1 VSRLLDNMNPQQREG
16 IQAVDGPVLLLAGAG
31 SGKTRVITHR
41 IAYLIEERG
50 VRPDQILAVT
60 FTNKA
65 ATEMAERVDKLL
77 GHSAVARP
85 LLSTFHSFCVRVL
98 RRDIEALRV
107 NNSGLTRTFAIY
119 DEADQQAVVKTALK
133 RLAID
138 DKQLKPRVA
147 LGRISW
153 AKNHMI
159 DPQEYFLASTNPM
172 EEKIAH
178 IFEIYRKEL
187 FKANALD
194 FDDLLLETVRLLKV
208 APEVRERYNRRYKYL
223 LIDEYQDTNRPQY
236 ELMKL
241 LAGPA
246 HNVCVVGD
254 EDQSIY
260 SWRGADIRNILEFEK
275 DFPEVRT
282 IRLEQNYRSTQIILE
297 GASAVV
303 ANNIQRKGKT
313 LFTTREG
320 GSLIGYYEA
329 PDGENEALF
338 IADRIQQYLREAGQS
353 DPDVPPRCAV
363 LYRTNSQSRLV
374 EEALR
379 RYQIQY
385 HMVGGFSFYERAEV
399 KDILSYMKLVLNP
412 HDSIA
417 FARVVNSPARGIGKT
432 TMETLE
438 RIALTAGLSTWD
450 AVARA
455 TKEQLLPARALQALA
470 KFRRLIEDARAMLG
484 PNFADK
490 LTADLAPEGDAAEQ
504 NGIEAAASVDAA
516 ELNPVEIAVES
527 DEDDVAAAEP
537 DTSFDTS
544 FNFGFDFGP
553 SEEISTI
560 APENAAG
567 TVHYDAYDRLDHA
580 DSDDWYLSDAQLD
593 RLRDKVARL
602 EEQAR
607 KLGTSAPEL
616 NVTTITKGW
625 FRVRIM
631 FDPQETGGWSIVAM
645 KGTHLDSTDFGV
657 LKGEQIPHNIDFSG
671 WDCDLCNRQIER
683 KQLFLLRK
691 GSEYERAGSTCI
703 ERFKNIRPRIF
714 QFHSEAKDSLRT
726 WLSQEGTKEIP
737 QSRPSLYSLADSIRG
752 VQQSKSEATDVQ
764 PRQVAAPF
772 ILATLTP
779 RSPMGS
785 LESGPPP
792 ANLAEFNPFAP
803 VVLKRGANITPERA
817 AEILMADERDAG
829 AGGFRK
835 PGDAA
840 TLPEL
845 IKFLN
850 DRSGYI
856 RTLEEEATPESFSRI
871 ENLKELANAA
881 QDAQERGETLSE
893 FLDHAALVS
902 DADSYSA
909 EARVTLMTLHAA
921 KGLEF
926 PLVFIAGMEEG
937 LFPSSRTLVDPGGL
951 EEERRLCYVGMTRA
965 MDTLIMTRARYRRRY
980 GSDMPDSTI
989 PSRFLEEVPSRLI
1002 EDLGSPAPR
1011 PQFSGSAYAT
1021 PYPQRSRFGRPIGG
1035 EEGDRHY
1042 SYEDEDQSANP
1053 PANRRT
1059 ASKFSTTRV
1068 APGSRPVSTSGSVD
1082 NIANFF
1088 AARGQKFARPK
1099 LDIPEPTGKTGLRQG
1114 SRVRHPK
1121 YGEGTVFRREGEGDD
1136 AKITVQFQQHGVKK
1150 LVEKFAQLEAL

>member
-1 VSRLLDNMNPQQREG
+1 MSRLLDNMNPQQQEG
-16 IQAVDGPVLLLAGAG
+16 IKAVDGPVLLLAGAG

-50 VRPDQILAVT
+50 VPADSILAVT

-65 ATEMAERVDKLL
+65 AKEMAERVDKIL
-77 GHSAVARP
+77 GHSSLAKPMLA
-85 LLSTFHSFCVRVL
+85 TFHSFCVRVL
-98 RRDIEALRV
+98 RRDIEAMRV
-107 NNSGLTRTFAIY
+107 NGVGLTRSFAIY
-119 DEADQQAVVKTALK
+119 DETDQQAVVKAALK

-194 FDDLLLETVRLLKV
+194 FDDLLLETVRLLKSSG
-208 APEVRERYNRRYKYL
+208 EVRERYNRRYRYL

-241 LAGPA
+241 LAGPEK
-246 HNVCVVGD
+246 NVCVVGD

-260 SWRGADIRNILEFEK
+260 SWRGADIKNILEFEK
-275 DFPEVRT
+275 DFPKVRT
-282 IRLEQNYRSTQIILE
+282 IRLEQNYRSTQMILE
-297 GASAVV
+297 GAGAVV
-303 ANNIQRKGKT
+303 ANNTQRKGKN

-338 IADRIQQYLREAGQS
+338 IADRVQRYLREAGAQE
-353 DPDVPPRCAV
+353 DQPRCAV

-385 HMVGGFSFYERAEV
+385 HMVGGFSFYDRAEV
-399 KDILSYMKLVLNP
+399 KDILSYMKLVQNV

-417 FARVVNSPARGIGKT
+417 LARVINSPPRGIGKT

-438 RIALTAGLSTWD
+438 RMALTTGMSSWD
-450 AVARA
+450 AMARA
-455 TKEQLLPARALQALA
+455 IEDKLLPPRALDALR

-484 PNFADK
+484 AEFAET
-490 LTADLAPEGDAAEQ
+490 LTQDVGEGDAESGDSAEF
-504 NGIEAAASVDAA
+504 GSADFDPEEFVT
-516 ELNPVEIAVES
+516 
-527 DEDDVAAAEP
+527 EDDQALDENDLVAPIVANDAGSP
-537 DTSFDTS
+537 YDTS

-560 APENAAG
+560 AAENV
-567 TVHYDAYDRLDHA
+567 TD
-580 DSDDWYLSDAQLD
+580 LD
-593 RLRDKVARL
+593 RAH
-602 EEQAR
+602 
-607 KLGTSAPEL
+607 G
-616 NVTTITKGW
+616 
-625 FRVRIM
+625 
-631 FDPQETGGWSIVAM
+631 
-645 KGTHLDSTDFGV
+645 
-657 LKGEQIPHNIDFSG
+657 ID
-671 WDCDLCNRQIER
+671 
-683 KQLFLLRK
+683 
-691 GSEYERAGSTCI
+691 
-703 ERFKNIRPRIF
+703 
-714 QFHSEAKDSLRT
+714 
-726 WLSQEGTKEIP
+726 
-737 QSRPSLYSLADSIRG
+737 
-752 VQQSKSEATDVQ
+752 
-764 PRQVAAPF
+764 AA
-772 ILATLTP
+772 
-779 RSPMGS
+779 S
-785 LESGPPP
+785 
-792 ANLAEFNPFAP
+792 FNPFAP
-803 VVLKRGANITPERA
+803 VVLKERQKGQTQKGETQIPSGDDKPKPA
-817 AEILMADERDAG
+817 
-829 AGGFRK
+829 FRK

-856 RTLEEEATPESFSRI
+856 RALEDEATPESFSRI

-881 QDAQERGETLSE
+881 QDAQERGETLAE

-926 PLVFIAGMEEG
+926 PLVFLAGMEEG
-937 LFPSSRTLVDPGGL
+937 LFPHSRTLTDPTGL

-965 MDTLIMTRARYRRRY
+965 MDTLVMTRARYRRRY
-980 GSDMPDSTI
+980 GSDMPEASI
-989 PSRFLEEVPSRLI
+989 PSRFLEEVPSRLV

-1021 PYPQRSRFGRPIGG
+1021 AYPQRGRFGRPT
-1035 EEGDRHY
+1035 ETDEAVERHY
-1042 SYEDEDQSANP
+1042 SYEDEDQSGGGGGAV
-1053 PANRRT
+1053 
-1059 ASKFSTTRV
+1059 KFSTSRI
-1068 APGSRPVSTSGSVD
+1068 APGSRSVERMPLGGGAGSMD

-1088 AARGQKFARPK
+1088 AGRGGAPQRFARPK
-1099 LDIPEPTGKTGLRQG
+1099 LDIPAPTGKTGLRQG

-1121 YGEGTVFRREGEGDD
+1121 YGEGTVFRREGDGDD